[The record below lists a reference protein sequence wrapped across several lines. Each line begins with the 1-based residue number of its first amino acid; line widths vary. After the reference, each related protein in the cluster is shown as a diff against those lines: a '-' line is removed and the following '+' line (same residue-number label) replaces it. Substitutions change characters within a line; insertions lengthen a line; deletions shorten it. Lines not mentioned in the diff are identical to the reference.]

1 MSLSLSS
8 ILDSLSLSAIF
19 RALPMFKWVSSQ
31 PFSNS
36 LNIFGSSG
44 ARQIN
49 L

>member
-19 RALPMFKWVSSQ
+19 RALPMFTWVSSQ

-36 LNIFGSSG
+36 LKSEGQLQEESPV
-44 ARQIN
+44 
-49 L
+49 

>member
-8 ILDSLSLSAIF
+8 ILDSLSLSANF
-19 RALPMFKWVSSQ
+19 TALPMFNWVSSQ
-31 PFSNS
+31 LVSNS
-36 LNIFGSSG
+36 LNISGSSG